1 MREVAQP
8 PEKALGRSGPGNVGV
23 GGVVIHEG
31 LQVSLCAA
39 EAHSDAVLPGPVA
52 ASGQAADLLL
62 LDVRAGWKNK
72 GVEKKERE
80 EEEFSATPPPPPT
93 PGRQSVFLPEESLT
107 LGKAPL
113 RSGR

>member
-1 MREVAQP
+1 MREVAQL
-8 PEKALGRSGPGNVGV
+8 PEKALGRSGRGNVGV

-39 EAHSDAVLPGPVA
+39 KAHSDAVLPGPVA

-72 GVEKKERE
+72 GEKKRRRE
-80 EEEFSATPPPPPT
+80 FFSHNPLG
-93 PGRQSVFLPEESLT
+93 GRVCSC
-107 LGKAPL
+107 A
-113 RSGR
+113 RSHSH